1 MKKIWILTIGMFAL
15 GMDAY
20 IVAGLIPSI
29 SKSFNKSSS
38 AIGQG
43 VTVFTLFFS
52 ISAPIFSTILAK
64 SPVKKILIIAFSIFT
79 LANIIT
85 AISMNYMLYIVS
97 RAIAGL
103 GACVSSPIAISASN
117 HLVSEKHKGKAIAF
131 TVGGMSV
138 GTVIGVPLGLEIANI
153 SNWRF
158 AMLVIIVISFIAL
171 ISISILMPKFKIEAP
186 PNLKDRFQLFLNKHV
201 LRVISVT
208 LCAAI
213 ASLGLYTYLADI
225 IKTNTDTKNLT
236 HYLTAWGIGG
246 LIGSFGIGFIIDRF
260 KNTRFVMLIILILL
274 ALSFGLIPISINLP
288 ILGLI
293 PFILWGAMGWATQAP
308 QQHILLKKHPEYGGS
323 AVALN
328 SSINYLGS
336 AMGSAIGG
344 IILFNANST
353 NVLIYSALGITIIGI
368 LLQLLN
374 LSLEKN

>member
-103 GACVSSPIAISASN
+103 GAGVFSPIAISASN

-158 AMLVIIVISFIAL
+158 AMWVIIVISFIAL